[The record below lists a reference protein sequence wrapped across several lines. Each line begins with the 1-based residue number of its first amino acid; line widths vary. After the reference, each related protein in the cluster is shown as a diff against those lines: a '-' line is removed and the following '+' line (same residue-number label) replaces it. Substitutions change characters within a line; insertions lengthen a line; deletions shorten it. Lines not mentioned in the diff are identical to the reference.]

1 MAADVFGCEVMLADV
16 PDSAAVGAARRAAH
30 GLALATKEHVGS
42 FGDFLEAR
50 FRVGSAARL
59 AVAAQ
64 PSEGAKGVYSEALV
78 AKLRRLENAVAAL

>member
-1 MAADVFGCEVMLADV
+1 MPYAYV
-16 PDSAAVGAARRAAH
+16 
-30 GLALATKEHVGS
+30 ATTYLNIAG
-42 FGDFLEAR
+42 
-50 FRVGSAARL
+50 L

>member
-1 MAADVFGCEVMLADV
+1 MLADV

-64 PSEGAKGVYSEALV
+64 PSEGATGLYSEELV
-78 AKLRRLENAVAAL
+78 ERFRRLEDTVAAM